1 MSTTNSRSSGQ
12 RGVPSEGDLAKLRK
26 GVYLDDGLTAPA
38 EVEIVSS
45 QGVGYRQTA
54 CVRLVIHEG
63 RKRQVRRM
71 LRYIGHPVREL
82 RRVAFAGINL
92 GDLIEGKTRG
102 LNQMEIRNLR
112 IQVGLG

>member
-1 MSTTNSRSSGQ
+1 MGFR
-12 RGVPSEGDLAKLRK
+12 RGSLAKLGK
-26 GVYLDDGLTAPA
+26 GVYLDDGLTAA

-54 CVRLVIHEG
+54 CVCLVIHEG

>member
-1 MSTTNSRSSGQ
+1 
-12 RGVPSEGDLAKLRK
+12 
-26 GVYLDDGLTAPA
+26 
-38 EVEIVSS
+38 
-45 QGVGYRQTA
+45 
-54 CVRLVIHEG
+54 
-63 RKRQVRRM
+63 M
-71 LRYIGHPVREL
+71 LRYIGQPVREL